1 MSASVVAQWL
11 ELADSSLKA
20 GELDRAVACFD
31 ELERIENDPEWPR
44 RAAELHRMRGDPLAQ
59 AEALNRAAR
68 LHAERHEILK
78 AAVLSKQ
85 ILALNPKHVETLKR
99 IPELVAARKA
109 ELSRPRSSQRAH
121 TPVSAMREEAI
132 AALRLRDVMPHAA
145 SATPGVYAIELHG
158 QVGSDQPLQLTLKK
172 AVEEEV
178 RTAETATDALKSTLF
193 AELDPKTFQALLMH
207 AQVVELKNGQTL
219 FRQGDPADA
228 LYVIAHGTC
237 GVIDEGPPRRGVA
250 KIGEGQFF
258 GEIALI
264 TDQPRTATI
273 VALTDVQLIAVDRR
287 VVRSLTEA
295 DAEFLEILL
304 RFFRDRSVDTLM
316 TTNPLFT
323 VLSDSDRR
331 ALKPRFRFLEVEP
344 GAVLIEEG
352 KKADGLLIMLA
363 GRAEVTRDQAAKR
376 VVLGQLKS
384 GDIAGEISLLTNL
397 PAIGTVRAIEKSLVI
412 ELPAVAFQKIVHA
425 RSDAMSFVQQVID
438 QRVARAQSIIDG
450 KAPHGEGNIGGV

>member
-1 MSASVVAQWL
+1 MSATVVAQWL
-11 ELADSSLKA
+11 DLANSSLKA
-20 GELDRAVACFD
+20 GELDRAIACFD
-31 ELERIENDPEWPR
+31 ELERIEHDPEWPR
-44 RAAELHRMRGDPLAQ
+44 RAAELHRLREDPLAE

-68 LHAERHEILK
+68 LHAERGEILK

-85 ILALNPKHVETLKR
+85 ILALNPRHIETLKR

-109 ELSRPRSSQRAH
+109 ELSRPASAQRPRA
-121 TPVSAMREEAI
+121 PIGAFREEAI

-145 SATPGVYAIELHG
+145 SSTPGIYAIELQG
-158 QVGSDQPLQLTLKK
+158 DVSSDLPLQLTLKK

-178 RTAETATDALKSTLF
+178 RSAETATDALKSTLF
-193 AELDPKTFQALLMH
+193 AELDPKTFQSLLMH
-207 AQVVELKNGQTL
+207 ARVVELRNEQVL

-273 VALTDVQLIAVDRR
+273 VALSDVQLIAVDRET
-287 VVRSLTEA
+287 VRRLMEA

-352 KKADGLLIMLA
+352 KKANGLLIMLA
-363 GRAEVTRDQAAKR
+363 GRAEVTR
-376 VVLGQLKS
+376 VLGGGAQKRASLGELKS

-397 PAIGTVRAIEKSLVI
+397 PAIGTVRALEKSLVI
-412 ELPAVAFQKIVHA
+412 ELPAAAFQKIVHA

-450 KAPHGEGNIGGV
+450 V